1 MAGTKEK
8 PCETCKWDNFETWHD
23 ESLTSGKDICF
34 LCQKASEWTDK
45 NIITVAASLKRC
57 AAELNY

>member
-45 NIITVAASLKRC
+45 NIITACR
-57 AAELNY
+57 